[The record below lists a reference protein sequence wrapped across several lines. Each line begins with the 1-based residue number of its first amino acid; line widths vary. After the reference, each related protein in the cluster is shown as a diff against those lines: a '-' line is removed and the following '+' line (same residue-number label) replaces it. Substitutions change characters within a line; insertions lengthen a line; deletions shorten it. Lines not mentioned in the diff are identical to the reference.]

1 MIFDAASEGT
11 HVILGML
18 VVGLI
23 FLVVIG
29 LGELS
34 HWAGHRRAE
43 RRRSRTQAY

>member
-1 MIFDAASEGT
+1 MILDAASEGT

-18 VVGLI
+18 VVGCV
-23 FLVVIG
+23 FLAVIL

-43 RRRSRTQAY
+43 RRRARTQSY

>member
-18 VVGLI
+18 IVGCI
-23 FLVVIG
+23 FLAVIG

-34 HWAGHRRAE
+34 KWAGHRRAD
-43 RRRSRTQAY
+43 RRRARRQAY

>member
-18 VVGLI
+18 IVGLI
-23 FLVVIG
+23 FLGVIG

-34 HWAGHRRAE
+34 NWLGHRRAA
-43 RRRSRTQAY
+43 RRRARRQAY

>member
-18 VVGLI
+18 IVGLV

-43 RRRSRTQAY
+43 RKRARRTAY